1 MNIRSAGGGAR
12 LSPELAAA
20 ITAAVHAFLEQE
32 PIRLSERRSDISAW
46 RMVAHAASVP
56 GLRAWR
62 GHD

>member
-1 MNIRSAGGGAR
+1 MNIRSAGGSAG

-20 ITAAVHAFLEQE
+20 MTAAVRAFLEQE

-56 GLRAWR
+56 GLRVWR